1 MKEPVRFTPVGKNK
15 EEYYMTIC
23 IGTKIKELRKRES
36 MTQEQLAEKLNVTPQ
51 TISRWETETAYPDIT
66 AIPILANI
74 FDVTIDT
81 LMGYD
86 KTKISQRV
94 NDIINSAKRY
104 FWNDIEKCES
114 ILLGA
119 LNDYPNNDLI
129 LRELLSLYECHI
141 RTYGKTEYTNKAISV
156 AHKIIAEATDIFCI
170 CSAKSDLASLYLMQ
184 NRYDDAKQIVDTLPY
199 MYPYMLNDKMRVS
212 SYLLKG
218 EDRLKEA
225 KDWKIIE
232 YQEFFLSC
240 LMEGEGYFEI
250 GDYKNALKSFI
261 ECKDVI
267 ERFMLTDK
275 ICPEAY
281 LFNGVQTNHMCCY
294 LQIAGCYLKLN
305 DKSSCEKHIAKAYEI
320 VSLANGDDFA
330 NQPNLF
336 LEQYNKTY
344 KEYGLEA
351 FKPL

>member
-1 MKEPVRFTPVGKNK
+1 
-15 EEYYMTIC
+15 MTIC
-23 IGTKIKELRKRES
+23 IGTKIKELRKRDK

-74 FDVTIDT
+74 FDVSIDT

-86 KTKISQRV
+86 KTKTTKKV
-94 NDIINSAKRY
+94 EEIIRGAGGY
-104 FWNDIEKCES
+104 FWNDIEKCEK
-114 ILLGA
+114 ILGDA
-119 LNDYPNNDLI
+119 LVSYPDNDLI

-141 RTYGKTEYTNKAISV
+141 RTYQRNEYIEKAISI
-156 AHKIIAEATDIFCI
+156 AHKIIAEASDVFCV
-170 CSAKSDLASLYLMQ
+170 CSAKADLASLYLMQ
-184 NRYDDAKQIVDTLPY
+184 NRYKEAKVLIDTLPY

-212 SYLLKG
+212 SYSLKG

-232 YQEFFLSC
+232 YQELFLAC
-240 LMEGEGYFEI
+240 IMEGEGYFET
-250 GDYKNALKSFI
+250 GDYQNALKSFT
-261 ECKDVI
+261 EGKDVI

-305 DKSSCEKHIAKAYEI
+305 DIEKCKQSVEKAYEI
-320 VSLANGDDFA
+320 VSLANGEDFEK
-330 NQPNLF
+330 QPNVYMK
-336 LEQYNKTY
+336 QYNTTY

-351 FKPL
+351 YKAL